1 MTERDKD
8 PWVDWIAAE
17 ARRPVALDPAAKERL
32 LELVR
37 AEPAPAR
44 RAGRW
49 RQLFEIRTI
58 SLSPI
63 ASLATAAGLVGIGVL
78 AGLFAFDRDGHRAGS
93 PSVAVADSRLPVHDT
108 VRVVKFVL
116 VAPQAKAV
124 SLVGDFNRW
133 DTTATP
139 MTRTPTGG
147 TWSVTL
153 PLTPGRHLY
162 AFVVDGT
169 QWVADPAAPLSP
181 EDGFG
186 AANSVLLVGGSSS

>member
-1 MTERDKD
+1 MIERDED

-17 ARRPVALDPAAKERL
+17 ARRPVALDPAARDRL
-32 LELVR
+32 LSAVR
-37 AEPAPAR
+37 AEPRPAR
-44 RAGRW
+44 QVRPW
-49 RQLFEIRTI
+49 RRLLERRTI
-58 SLSPI
+58 ALSPL

-78 AGLFAFDRDGHRAGS
+78 AGALIHRDGSRVG
-93 PSVAVADSRLPVHDT
+93 PPQEVAENTRLPVPDT

-116 VAPQAKAV
+116 VAPQAKEVA
-124 SLVGDFNRW
+124 LVGDFNRW
-133 DTTATP
+133 DARATP

-153 PLTPGRHLY
+153 PVTPGRHLY

-169 QWVADPAAPLSP
+169 QWLADPTAPLAP

-186 AANSVLLVGGSSS
+186 AANSVLLVGESHS

>member
-1 MTERDKD
+1 MIEREED
-8 PWVDWIAAE
+8 PWIDWIAAE
-17 ARRPVALDPAAKERL
+17 ARRPIVLDPTAKERL
-32 LELVR
+32 LALVR
-37 AEPAPAR
+37 SEPAPVR
-44 RAGRW
+44 HAGRW
-49 RQLFEIRTI
+49 RRLLGGRTI
-58 SLSPI
+58 TLSPL
-63 ASLATAAGLVGIGVL
+63 ASLATAAGLVGVGVL
-78 AGLFAFDRDGHRAGS
+78 AGLFAINRDGREAGS
-93 PSVAVADSRLPVHDT
+93 PKVAVADSRLPVHDT

-133 DTTATP
+133 DASATP

-153 PLTPGRHLY
+153 PVTPGRHLY

-169 QWVADPAAPLSP
+169 QWLADPAAPLSP

>member
-1 MTERDKD
+1 MIERDED

-17 ARRPVALDPAAKERL
+17 ARRPVALDPGARDRL
-32 LELVR
+32 LTAVR
-37 AEPAPAR
+37 AEPLPAR
-44 RAGRW
+44 HARPW
-49 RQLFEIRTI
+49 RRLLERRTI
-58 SLSPI
+58 ALSPL

-78 AGLFAFDRDGHRAGS
+78 AGALIHRDGASAG
-93 PSVAVADSRLPVHDT
+93 PPKEVVENTRLPVHDT

-116 VAPQAKAV
+116 VAPQAKEVA
-124 SLVGDFNRW
+124 LVGDFNRW
-133 DTTATP
+133 DASATP

-153 PLTPGRHLY
+153 PVAPGRHLY

-169 QWVADPAAPLSP
+169 QWLADPTAPLAP

-186 AANSVLLVGGSSS
+186 AANSVLLVGESHS